1 MQLKKALVTAT
12 QSSEWQIISNVPL
25 SRVRRLTV
33 DEDKDQRKVRALS
46 KTFPSS
52 SKSFSLPAQTP
63 RP

>member
-33 DEDKDQRKVRALS
+33 DEDKDQRKVRANPS
-46 KTFPSS
+46 SSS